1 MNVVENPEFRKLI
14 LLLREDIE
22 DKDIPHR
29 TKLRQLI
36 LDQFRTYF
44 ASLKEE
50 LAVRI
55 LLFALCIY

>member
-29 TKLRQLI
+29 TKLCQLI